1 VQVVAEAAPDSYAK
15 RRKGNGMSRQTLSAF
30 VEATAAMIEAHLA
43 ASHQVAALVH
53 EAGERT

>member
-1 VQVVAEAAPDSYAK
+1 
-15 RRKGNGMSRQTLSAF
+15 MSRQTLSAF